1 MKTTPAAVGEFLVK
15 NKEKDTK
22 MKSFAVGMFPLCRF
36 DGGQEAGGW
45 RESGDL
51 CCACAGPGPGPGAA
65 TLGQGSSGH
74 FLPRGLH

>member
-36 DGGQEAGGW
+36 DGGAG
-45 RESGDL
+45 SG
-51 CCACAGPGPGPGAA
+51 GMEGKW
-65 TLGQGSSGH
+65 
-74 FLPRGLH
+74 